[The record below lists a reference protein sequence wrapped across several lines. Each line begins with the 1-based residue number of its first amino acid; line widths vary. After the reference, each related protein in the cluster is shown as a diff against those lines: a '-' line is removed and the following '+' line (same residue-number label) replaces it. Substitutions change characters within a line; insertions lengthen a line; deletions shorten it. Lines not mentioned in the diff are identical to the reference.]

1 MVVENVVVGIHLHLV
16 VVFCGFQCKVSGG
29 DESSS
34 SAFSTND
41 ECGFLSMRSDALS
54 DDDAVVV
61 VLFMSSSSRCSR
73 CSKAR
78 CY

>member
-1 MVVENVVVGIHLHLV
+1 M
-16 VVFCGFQCKVSGG
+16 SGG

-34 SAFSTND
+34 SAFSPND

-54 DDDAVVV
+54 DDDAAVVI
-61 VLFMSSSSRCSR
+61 LFMSSSSRCSR

>member
-1 MVVENVVVGIHLHLV
+1 
-16 VVFCGFQCKVSGG
+16 VSGG

-54 DDDAVVV
+54 DDDAAVV